1 MIDLCWEPNATVTCI
16 QERSARAP
24 PFGSGAL
31 RQLRGLMPESMGLP
45 LPSMRKREVQ
55 VSLRVGNSTVVG
67 FYRGKEDLPL
77 RVGDQVYASVAAKGG
92 RGKVTL
98 DIGDSSVGMFLEE
111 VNGKKFKE

>member
-1 MIDLCWEPNATVTCI
+1 
-16 QERSARAP
+16 
-24 PFGSGAL
+24 
-31 RQLRGLMPESMGLP
+31 
-45 LPSMRKREVQ
+45 MRKREVQ

-98 DIGDSSVGMFLEE
+98 DIGDSSYLVGMFLEE
-111 VNGKKFKE
+111 VNGKMFKE